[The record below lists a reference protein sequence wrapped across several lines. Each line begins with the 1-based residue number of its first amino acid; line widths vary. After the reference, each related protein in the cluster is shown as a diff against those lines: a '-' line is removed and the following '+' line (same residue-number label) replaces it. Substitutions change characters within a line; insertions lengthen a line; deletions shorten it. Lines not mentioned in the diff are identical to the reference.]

1 MGQCMFSTCLHGHG
15 AAQRNQTGHIAN
27 FVLGCPLPGTP
38 STLTPARV
46 QALETTPPS
55 TPSPDAE
62 PSNPVNTAIVGALA
76 HMVQFYGL
84 QGPYT
89 GDMDEVLDVDYSDLL
104 SSA

>member
-1 MGQCMFSTCLHGHG
+1 MDVLNLPAWAWSCS
-15 AAQRNQTGHIAN
+15 AQPDRPHRKLCAG
-27 FVLGCPLPGTP
+27 VPSPDTP
-38 STLTPARV
+38 FRLTLAQV
-46 QALETTPPS
+46 QSLEPTPPS

-62 PSNPVNTAIVGALA
+62 PSNPANTAIVGALA